1 MHPTAVVSRIT
12 RPGFETTPSGRRV
25 SVAGAVYVAAWVIGL
40 VMGPAAPSATAPDAE
55 IHSFYLDHG
64 PATMVQSSLIHGL
77 AGLALA
83 VLALTVPTA
92 THAASTLRRVIVC
105 SGLAAAAV
113 SLIQVAF
120 AAAAVHS
127 ASSAAAS
134 TSAALFNAINVA
146 DTVKLVLLAVFA
158 GVVTLAATRAGICPR
173 WVRVMT
179 AILVVLLLFGGAAF
193 LAHTA
198 VLTAMLYASLPLLLA
213 WAASTSWYV
222 GRRARQ

>member
-1 MHPTAVVSRIT
+1 MHATAVTSRFT

-25 SVAGAVYVAAWVIGL
+25 SVAGAVYVAAWVVGL
-40 VMGPAAPSATAPDAE
+40 VTGPAAPSATASDAD
-55 IHSFYLDHG
+55 IHSFYIDHG
-64 PATMVQSSLIHGL
+64 PATMVQSLLIHGL

-83 VLALTVPTA
+83 TLALTVPVA
-92 THAASTLRRVIVC
+92 TQASSALRRVVVG

-120 AAAAVHS
+120 AAAAVHD

-134 TSAALFNAINVA
+134 TSAALFNAINLA

-158 GVVTLAATRAGICPR
+158 GAVTVAAARAGICPR
-173 WVRVMT
+173 WVRGMT
-179 AILVVLLLFGGAAF
+179 VILVVLLPFGGAAF
-193 LAHTA
+193 IVHTA

-213 WAASTSWYV
+213 WAASTAWYI
-222 GRRARQ
+222 GRRAVH